1 MKKILIATGFG
12 LLLVGAV
19 VAIAVTAL
27 DGSSSHGIE
36 ATAGDGSEEP
46 TLTDSLPETAG
57 VTLSIADVN
66 GEPHLGGSSGEQL
79 QVEIVAKGTAEV
91 AGMQFRLEYDKVVM
105 EIPPG
110 GVAQGDLPSDFL
122 FQVNLNDSEGYVDI
136 VFAGARA
143 LNLPEVTIAQVTFDL
158 TGSAGGGAVFFRNVI
173 AADASIPPQPVPV
186 TAVDGIISIGPSE

>member
-1 MKKILIATGFG
+1 MLGMT
-12 LLLVGAV
+12 LLLAATACATTAV
-19 VAIAVTAL
+19 AERDDSAL
-27 DGSSSHGIE
+27 DESLTSSSPS
-36 ATAGDGSEEP
+36 DG
-46 TLTDSLPETAG
+46 LTTQDIAG

-66 GEPHLGGSSGEQL
+66 GEPHVGGRSGEQL
-79 QVEIVAKGTAEV
+79 QVKIVAKGTEGL

-143 LNLPEVTIAQVTFDL
+143 LSLPEVTIAQVTFDL